1 MIGSQ
6 LVASDAAKIT
16 MGGFGAS
23 FVVIAILV
31 STLGANN
38 GIVLTAARIP
48 YAMARA
54 GVFFPSQGVVHSR
67 YGTPTIALITQG
79 VIASVLT
86 ALGRYDQL
94 FTYVVFAQFVFYA
107 LSAGA
112 GIRLRSTE
120 PEVPRPYRTWGYP
133 LTPLVFIAFALWL
146 VFNTI
151 RETPVDSAVGAG
163 IILVG
168 LPGYFYWKKRRE
180 GTVGASTVLYR
191 LLPYPT
197 PLLSTVSNSSS
208 PPATVEFADPTH
220 RASGLAR
227 SAAECRER
235 LRGRL
240 APWRPLDRP
249 SRSARRRN
257 AGRSPDSRRRLCR
270 RCRPCRHYHPRPY
283 SPLEADV

>member
-1 MIGSQ
+1 MDRDDLHRQRDHRSRQ
-6 LVASDAAKIT
+6 ESATLDHSFDADRDR
-16 MGGFGAS
+16 
-23 FVVIAILV
+23 VVRAGERRVHVRAL
-31 STLGANN
+31 TRRDDR
-38 GIVLTAARIP
+38 LTARRIRRGEDHDGRVRRVVRRHRDSGLDAWREQRHRADRRAHRL
-48 YAMARA
+48 AMARA

-112 GIRLRSTE
+112 VIRLRSTE
-120 PEVPRPYRTWGYP
+120 PEVARPYRTWGYP

-168 LPGYFYWKKRRE
+168 LPGYFYWKKRR
-180 GTVGASTVLYR
+180 
-191 LLPYPT
+191 
-197 PLLSTVSNSSS
+197 
-208 PPATVEFADPTH
+208 
-220 RASGLAR
+220 
-227 SAAECRER
+227 
-235 LRGRL
+235 
-240 APWRPLDRP
+240 
-249 SRSARRRN
+249 
-257 AGRSPDSRRRLCR
+257 
-270 RCRPCRHYHPRPY
+270 
-283 SPLEADV
+283 